1 LTVGVRDSNRLEIL
15 QGLAAGEQVV
25 VMGQHRLTDG
35 IPVRLTDEQDDGQ
48 RK

>member
-1 LTVGVRDSNRLEIL
+1 
-15 QGLAAGEQVV
+15 VV

>member
-1 LTVGVRDSNRLEIL
+1 
-15 QGLAAGEQVV
+15 
-25 VMGQHRLTDG
+25 MGQHRLTDG